1 MFSLS
6 KKEIQSVVNEF
17 LAAVG
22 QVGINACQDLGN
34 IGIFVIETF
43 ATTFKGID
51 FKKVVAQMYF
61 IGVRSLSVVALTGTS
76 IGAVLA
82 KHSYDG
88 LHKFGAEDQF
98 IGPLV
103 YLSMAR
109 EFGPIVSAIMLTARS
124 GSAMAAEL
132 GSMKISEQIDALRT
146 LSIDPLVYLV
156 APRVIGSAIIMPFL
170 SLFCTL
176 FGVASGYI
184 IAVHALG
191 VGPETYADSIKKM
204 LEFSDI
210 YNGLIKAAFFGF
222 IAAVICCYKGINT
235 MGGSQGVGISTTQA
249 VVYSSV
255 TIFFANYILTSLLFV
270 AK

>member
-6 KKEIQSVVNEF
+6 KKEVRLVVNEF
-17 LAAVG
+17 LASLGRIA
-22 QVGINACQDLGN
+22 IDACQDLGRV
-34 IGIFVIETF
+34 GIFVIETF
-43 ATTFKGID
+43 ITTFKGID
-51 FKKVVAQMYF
+51 VKKTITQMYV

-103 YLSMAR
+103 YLSMCR

-146 LSIDPLVYLV
+146 LSIDYFGYLV
-156 APRVIGSAIIMPFL
+156 APRVIGSTIIMPFL

-176 FGVASGYI
+176 FGISAGYI
-184 IAVHALG
+184 IAVHVLG

-204 LEFSDI
+204 LELSDI
-210 YNGLIKAAFFGF
+210 YNGLIKAAVFGF
-222 IAAVICCYKGINT
+222 IASVICCYKGINT
-235 MGGSQGVGISTTQA
+235 SGGSRGVGISTTQA

-255 TIFFANYILTSLLFV
+255 TIFFANYILTSLLFNTR
-270 AK
+270 